1 MMTLNWRG
9 YSDDFVTRLIRLS
22 STSTIKDNII
32 YILRNSRSRVSVIY
46 DILNTHGPIF
56 NENRVMSFV
65 LAEFDSD
72 DSKLKFCMEYLKLLS
87 NSIRINMT
95 IINSPI
101 TSMLHILG
109 SSDCKT
115 LSKYFISLNLTKP
128 NGDKIDGN
136 TFTLLNNTSDITFG
150 EVSDFMKANLDLS
163 PNQLVLLTKK

>member
-1 MMTLNWRG
+1 MSIKNNDIETPMMTLNCERD
-9 YSDDFVTRLIRLS
+9 SDDFVTRLIRLS

-46 DILNTHGPIF
+46 DILNTHTIF

-109 SSDCKT
+109 SSACKNI
-115 LSKYFISLNLTKP
+115 KYFISLNLTKP
-128 NGDKIDGN
+128 NGIRLMA
-136 TFTLLNNTSDITFG
+136 TLFLRY
-150 EVSDFMKANLDLS
+150 
-163 PNQLVLLTKK
+163 